1 MTNSFLTHVVCV
13 KMQSTFSASICDHP
27 GVVTVKEED
36 YVEVP
41 EDPTPPP
48 MQRQNATVDPPI
60 KLEPLPPPPMPTILE
75 EDFTALFFGV
85 GVLTGVL
92 ATLFVFSH
100 RFGVE

>member
-1 MTNSFLTHVVCV
+1 
-13 KMQSTFSASICDHP
+13 MQSAFSASICDHP

-41 EDPTPPP
+41 SDPTPPSV
-48 MQRQNATVDPPI
+48 QRQNAAPLDPPI
-60 KLEPLPPPPMPTILE
+60 KLEPLPAPLPNPLLE
-75 EDFTALFFGV
+75 EDFTAIFFTV

-100 RFGVE
+100 RFSVE

>member
-1 MTNSFLTHVVCV
+1 
-13 KMQSTFSASICDHP
+13 MQSTFSASICDHP

-41 EDPTPPP
+41 TEAAPPP
-48 MQRQNATVDPPI
+48 VQRQNAAELDPPI
-60 KLEPLPPPPMPTILE
+60 KLEPLPPPPTPAILE

-100 RFGVE
+100 RFSVE